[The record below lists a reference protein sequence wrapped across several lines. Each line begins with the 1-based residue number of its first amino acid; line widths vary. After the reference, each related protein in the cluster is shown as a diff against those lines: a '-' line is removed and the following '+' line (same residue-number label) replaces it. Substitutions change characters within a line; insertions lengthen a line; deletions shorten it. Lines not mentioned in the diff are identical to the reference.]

1 MKLKTLKELGINDAD
16 IKTYETVRDFKN
28 KRNKKS
34 LLYSLH
40 DLPIIYL
47 IVFLSPIF
55 TTFLNIYLFFIV
67 NKKMSLITSISFDNA
82 ELLITYMFIVN
93 LIAVTVFLI
102 CLFCLSAYSHGLKQ
116 KEQIAKEYF
125 TED

>member
-16 IKTYETVRDFKN
+16 ITTYERVKEFRN
-28 KRNKKS
+28 KRNRKN
-34 LLYSLH
+34 LLYTFH
-40 DLPIIYL
+40 DMPIVYL
-47 IVFLSPIF
+47 IVFLSPIV

-67 NKKMSLITSISFDNA
+67 NRKMSLITSISFDNA

-116 KEQIAKEYF
+116 KEQIEKDYFKE
-125 TED
+125 E